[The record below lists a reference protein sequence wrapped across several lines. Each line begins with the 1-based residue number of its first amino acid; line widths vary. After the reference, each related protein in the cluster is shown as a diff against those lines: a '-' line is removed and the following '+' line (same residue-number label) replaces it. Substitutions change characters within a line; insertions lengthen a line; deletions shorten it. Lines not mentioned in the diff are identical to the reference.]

1 MCRRMLLQP
10 VPIVLSDRIGEQY
23 GGVSAVRL
31 AGAIGKVVRLFTST
45 KPDSEARTT
54 SSFG

>member
-23 GGVSAVRL
+23 RGVSAVRL
-31 AGAIGKVVRLFTST
+31 AGAIGKVVRLCTST